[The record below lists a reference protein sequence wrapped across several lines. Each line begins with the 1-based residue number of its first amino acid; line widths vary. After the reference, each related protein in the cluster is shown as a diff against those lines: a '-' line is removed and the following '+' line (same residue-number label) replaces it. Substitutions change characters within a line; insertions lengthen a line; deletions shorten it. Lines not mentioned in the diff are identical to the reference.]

1 MHNFRYIYAL
11 VFIVTLVAL
20 TLTPGSPEVAAN
32 AASEWN
38 QRGTNIDGEAIGDES
53 GIAVASSTD
62 GTIVAIGAHKNQG
75 TGTDA
80 GHVRVYQYSNSSWT
94 QLGSDINGAAA
105 HDFFGSSVSLSGDGT
120 WLAVGAPYYDAGALN
135 DAGHVRVFRY
145 VAGSWVQQ
153 GSDID
158 GEAASDAL
166 GSSVAI
172 STDGTTVAIGAPG
185 DAGGGISRG
194 SSRVYE
200 WNSSTTDWDKIG
212 AGAAG
217 DIDGQNNFDSSG
229 AAVALDATGTTIAI
243 GARRNGSSAGQV
255 RVYSTDGSTWSQVGG
270 DIAGEAAGDYLG
282 TSVAISGDGLR
293 VASGAPFN
301 SVGGSATNAGHVR
314 VYSTDGTTWTQ
325 VGSDID
331 GVAGDELGAS
341 VSLNDAG
348 TRLVAGGVGANF
360 DTGVA
365 RVFDLTGSTWSQL
378 GSDFDGDGASDEFAT
393 AAAISGDGTSIVLGA
408 PFHDTTAID
417 AGQVQIFAYQ
427 AITTAAATEDVAR
440 PGIYLVVAGPV
451 GRKASGSPVYYGSDR
466 VATTSTYLLTVT
478 PVGDPGARV
487 MILAEGTVGV
497 RGNLEAI
504 ATLPRMAPGSYD
516 VAVSGQHLTGIG
528 IQLTSR
534 IKVGKYGRLGAISS
548 NTSSIFG

>member
-1 MHNFRYIYAL
+1 MQNFRIVYAL
-11 VFIVTLVAL
+11 VFIIALVAL
-20 TLTPGSPEVAAN
+20 TLTPGSAQLGAH

-62 GTIVAIGAHKNQG
+62 GTIVAIGAHKNQA

-80 GHVRVYQYSNSSWT
+80 GHVRVYQYSSCSWT

-120 WLAVGAPYYDAGALN
+120 WLAVGAPYYDAGPLN

-158 GEAASDAL
+158 GEAASDAS

-185 DAGGGISRG
+185 APGGGIARG
-194 SSRVYE
+194 SSRVYQ

-255 RVYSTDGSTWSQVGG
+255 RVYSTDG
-270 DIAGEAAGDYLG
+270 
-282 TSVAISGDGLR
+282 
-293 VASGAPFN
+293 
-301 SVGGSATNAGHVR
+301 
-314 VYSTDGTTWTQ
+314 TTWTQ
-325 VGSDID
+325 VGGDID
-331 GVAGDELGAS
+331 GVAGDELGTS
-341 VSLNDAG
+341 VSLNQAG
-348 TRLVAGGVGANF
+348 TRLVAGGVGANS

-365 RVFDLTGSTWSQL
+365 RVLDLSGSTWSQV
-378 GSDFDGDGASDEFAT
+378 GSDFDGDVVADELGT
-393 AAAISGDGTSIVLGA
+393 AVAISGDGTSIVLGA
-408 PFHDTTAID
+408 PLSDTTAVD
-417 AGQVQIFAYQ
+417 AGQVQIFAYE
-427 AITTAAATEDVAR
+427 AIITASTSEDPGV
-440 PGIYLVVAGPV
+440 PGIYLVVAGHV
-451 GRKASGSPVYYGSDR
+451 GRTVLGSPVYYGSDR

-478 PVGDPGARV
+478 PVGNPGARV
-487 MILAEGTVGV
+487 MVLANGTVDA
-497 RGNLEAI
+497 RGNLEAT
-504 ATLPRMAPGSYD
+504 ATLPNLAGGNYD
-516 VAVSGQHLTGIG
+516 VALSGKHLTGIG
-528 IQLTSR
+528 LTLTSR
-534 IKVGKYGRLGAISS
+534 ITVGDDGRLGAISA
-548 NTSSIFG
+548 NVSSVFG

>member
-1 MHNFRYIYAL
+1 MQNFRIVYAL
-11 VFIVTLVAL
+11 VFIIALVAL
-20 TLTPGSPEVAAN
+20 TLTPGSAQLGAH

-62 GTIVAIGAHKNQG
+62 GTIVAIGAHKNQA

-80 GHVRVYQYSNSSWT
+80 GHVRVYQYSSSSWT

-120 WLAVGAPYYDAGALN
+120 WLAVGAPYYDAGPLN

-158 GEAASDAL
+158 GEAASDAS

-229 AAVALDATGTTIAI
+229 AAVALDANGTTIAI

-270 DIAGEAAGDYLG
+270 DIAGEATGDFLG
-282 TSVAISGDGLR
+282 TAVSISGDGLT

-301 SVGGSATNAGHVR
+301 SIGSSATNAGHVR

-325 VGSDID
+325 VGGDID
-331 GVAGDELGAS
+331 GVAGDELGTS
-341 VSLNDAG
+341 VSLNQAG
-348 TRLVAGGVGANF
+348 TRLVAGGVGANS

-365 RVFDLTGSTWSQL
+365 RVLDLSGSTWSQV
-378 GSDFDGDGASDEFAT
+378 GSDFDGDVVADELGT
-393 AAAISGDGTSIVLGA
+393 AVAISGDGTSIVLGA
-408 PFHDTTAID
+408 PLSDTTAVD
-417 AGQVQIFAYQ
+417 AGQVQIFAYE
-427 AITTAAATEDVAR
+427 AIITASTSEDPGV
-440 PGIYLVVAGPV
+440 PGIYLVVAGHV
-451 GRKASGSPVYYGSDR
+451 GRTVLGSPVYYGSDR

-478 PVGDPGARV
+478 PVGNPGARV
-487 MILAEGTVGV
+487 MVLANGTVDA
-497 RGNLEAI
+497 RGNLEAT
-504 ATLPRMAPGSYD
+504 ATLPNLAGGNYD
-516 VAVSGQHLTGIG
+516 VALSGKHLTGIG
-528 IQLTSR
+528 LTLTSR
-534 IKVGKYGRLGAISS
+534 ITVGDDGRLGAISA
-548 NTSSIFG
+548 NVSSVFG